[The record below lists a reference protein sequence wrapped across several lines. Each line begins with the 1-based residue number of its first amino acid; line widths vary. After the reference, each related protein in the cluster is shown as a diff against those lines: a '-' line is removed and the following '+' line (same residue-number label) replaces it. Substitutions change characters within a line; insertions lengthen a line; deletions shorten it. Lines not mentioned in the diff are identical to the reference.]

1 MFQDGKEWG
10 IIKKNKNSVC
20 VCLILI
26 KNEQWLLNPSW
37 LMIGLS
43 VQLSN

>member
-1 MFQDGKEWG
+1 MVKNGESLKK
-10 IIKKNKNSVC
+10 IKIVC